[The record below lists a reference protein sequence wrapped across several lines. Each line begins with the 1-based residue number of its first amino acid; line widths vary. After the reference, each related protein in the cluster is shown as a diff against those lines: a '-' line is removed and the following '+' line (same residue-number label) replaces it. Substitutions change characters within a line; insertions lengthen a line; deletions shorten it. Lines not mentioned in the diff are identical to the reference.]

1 MGLLRGLEDREE
13 HRSACKNGKH
23 TTRIPQF
30 SEVISPRGDMT
41 CQKPH
46 QNGQVVSGSSLSPS
60 YAASPSHTPLL
71 GFISESFSSRISAPA
86 CKPSQFQEHIRVCA
100 KSLQSC
106 LTLCDPIDYS
116 LQCSSVHGI
125 VRASILEWVA
135 LPSSRGSS

>member
-13 HRSACKNGKH
+13 HRSACKNGKYK
-23 TTRIPQF
+23 TRIPQF
-30 SEVISPRGDMT
+30 SKVISPRGDMT

-46 QNGQVVSGSSLSPS
+46 QNGQVVSGSSLSPT
-60 YAASPSHTPLL
+60 YTASPSYTPLL
-71 GFISESFSSRISAPA
+71 YFISESFSSCISAPA
-86 CKPSQFQEHIRVCA
+86 CKHLQFQEHLCMCA

-125 VRASILEWVA
+125 VQASILEWVA